1 MIKLPDQD
9 GKLTAYTPRTE
20 PRARTA
26 ADGPFRS
33 RVAVA
38 AAHVVVDP
46 LAANEPFGAPVIDW
60 DASLAFRRHLWS
72 EGFVVGEA
80 LDTAQRGMGL
90 DWGLASELIRRS
102 GAEAAAVG
110 GKLTAG
116 VWTDHIDP
124 ATTDLAAIAAAY
136 EQQLEAVDAAGAQAI
151 ILSSRQLAAA
161 ATSAEDYANVYGKLL
176 SQATRPVILH
186 WVGPEWDPAL
196 AGYWGSDDP
205 GTAMDNFLA
214 IVTEHAAKVDGVKV
228 APLPLD
234 REIELRGRLP
244 QGVRCYTGDDFSY
257 PQLMAGDGRTHSDA
271 LLGVLDPLA
280 GLAADA
286 IRLLDQGDTAGFR
299 ALMDPTVELS
309 GHLFEG
315 PGMNIRF
322 YKTGIVFLA
331 WLSGH
336 QNHFRMIW
344 GEQAA
349 RSVPHLARAYQLGD
363 RLGLFPDPALAEHR
377 MRAIL
382 TTAGLD

>member
-9 GKLTAYTPRTE
+9 GKLTAYTPRNA
-20 PRARTA
+20 PRERVP

-46 LAANEPFGAPVIDW
+46 LAANEPFGTPLVDW
-60 DASLAFRRHLWS
+60 DATLAFRRHLWS

-102 GAEAAAVG
+102 GAEAAAAG
-110 GKLTAG
+110 GRLTAG
-116 VWTDHIDP
+116 VWTDQIDP
-124 ATTDLAAIAAAY
+124 ATTDLAAVTAAY
-136 EQQLEAVDAAGAQAI
+136 EQQLELVDEAGAQAV
-151 ILSSRQLAAA
+151 ILSSRQLAAG
-161 ATSAEDYANVYGKLL
+161 ATSAEDYAAVYGKLL
-176 SQATRPVILH
+176 GNASRPAILH

-196 AGYWGSDDP
+196 AGYWGSADP
-205 GTAMDNFLA
+205 ETAMANFLD
-214 IVTEHAAKVDGVKV
+214 IVRANAAKIDGVKV
-228 APLPLD
+228 APLPIE
-234 REIELRGRLP
+234 REIELRGKLP
-244 QGVRCYTGDDFSY
+244 EGVRCYTGDDFSY
-257 PQLMAGDGRTHSDA
+257 PQLIAGDGTTHSDA

-286 IRLLDQGDTAGFR
+286 IHLLDDGDVEGFRRLLD
-299 ALMDPTVELS
+299 PSVELS
-309 GHLFEG
+309 GHLFKG

-322 YKTGIVFLA
+322 YKTGFVFLA
-331 WLSGH
+331 WLAGH
-336 QNHFRMIW
+336 QSHFRMIW

-363 RLGLFPDPALAEHR
+363 QLGLFPEPALAEHR
-377 MRAIL
+377 MRVIL